1 MGNTNLPQFGAADTA
16 NSHDTRQGEQ
26 QLTSEQIK
34 QRDGQ
39 ARGGLNSLLPDSV
52 ANESQR
58 AVVHADH
65 GKNEIGQPAAEAIAG
80 SGTVDSSSANL
91 AMTAAD
97 YAALAGHVGSGHSPS
112 DAT

>member
-1 MGNTNLPQFGAADTA
+1 VGNTNLPQFGAADTA
-16 NSHDTRQGEQ
+16 NSHDTREGEQ
-26 QLTSEQIK
+26 QLTPAQIN
-34 QRDGQ
+34 QRDDQ

-65 GKNEIGQPAAEAIAG
+65 GKNEIGQPAAEVTAG
-80 SGTVDSSSANL
+80 SAPAGTLSANL
-91 AMTAAD
+91 EIAAAD
-97 YAALAGHVGSGHSPS
+97 HAALAGHVGTGHSPS